1 MMTNTRVHAAP
12 GWTLVEA
19 IVVVVLSGVVAAVVA
34 TFIRAPVL
42 GYVDAARRAELTDAA
57 DTALRRITRDLR
69 AALPNSVRVK
79 AVGSVVYLEYLE
91 TAGAG
96 RYRQYPD
103 AAGAGD
109 PLDFSAADGS
119 FDVIGP
125 MPALASGDAVVVF
138 NANSEDAVA
147 LANAY
152 AGDNRARYVSSTAST
167 VTIEAASGAPGTPVL
182 FPYMSPGRRFHVVR
196 QPVTYVCDP
205 TVGVQQV
212 RRYWGYAI
220 QPAQPTTFA
229 PGTASAL
236 LADGV
241 TACAFAYTVS
251 PATQRVGVVSVEI
264 TLMRGDE
271 SVRLFQQVHVND
283 VP

>member
-1 MMTNTRVHAAP
+1 VIA
-12 GWTLVEA
+12 
-19 IVVVVLSGVVAAVVA
+19 LSGIVAAAVA
-34 TFIRAPVL
+34 TFIRAPVF
-42 GYVDAARRAELTDAA
+42 GYVDAARRALLSDAA

-69 AALPNSVRVK
+69 TALPNSVRVK

-91 TAGAG
+91 TTGSG

-103 AAGAGD
+103 GAGAGNV
-109 PLDFSAADGS
+109 LDFSTADNA
-119 FDVIGP
+119 FDVLGP
-125 MPALASGDAVVVF
+125 MPPLAAGDAIVVF
-138 NANSEDAVA
+138 NANGEDAIAV
-147 LANAY
+147 ANAY
-152 AGDNRARYVSSTAST
+152 AGDNRARYVSAAAST
-167 VTIEAASGAPGTPVL
+167 ITIEAPGGPPGTPVL

-196 QPVTYVCDP
+196 GPVTYVCDP
-205 TVGVQQV
+205 TPGVRQL

-220 QPAQPTTFA
+220 QAAQPTAFA

-251 PATQRVGVVSVEI
+251 PATQRVGVVSLEV
-264 TLMRGDE
+264 TLTRADE